1 MSAII
6 KGKEHIL
13 TSSAHLEFLKSYCT
27 LSDWYCFNVL
37 VILTLTRNILY
48 IIINISHNRS
58 SIKRIDNTWRKWF
71 LGQYIGSRS
80 SILLM
85 VFPDTHTTC
94 LDRILAHAFHVHITS
109 HYYNTSSIA
118 AVILCWNF
126 HRWVV
131 RMIWPQI
138 QG

>member
-1 MSAII
+1 MKQLSTFGI
-6 KGKEHIL
+6 
-13 TSSAHLEFLKSYCT
+13 SLEKKFRFSF
-27 LSDWYCFNVL
+27 WYSLNVL
-37 VILTLTRNILY
+37 SRVIILTLTRNIFY
-48 IIINISHNRS
+48 IIINVSHNRS

-80 SILLM
+80 SIRLM

-94 LDRILAHAFHVHITS
+94 LDRILAHACRVHITS
-109 HYYNTSSIA
+109 DYYNTSSIA